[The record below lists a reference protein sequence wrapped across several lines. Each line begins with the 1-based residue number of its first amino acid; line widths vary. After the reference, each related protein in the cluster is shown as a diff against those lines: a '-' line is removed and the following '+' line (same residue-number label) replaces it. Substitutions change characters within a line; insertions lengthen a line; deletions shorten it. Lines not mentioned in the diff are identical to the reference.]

1 MDIEIT
7 QKESAGAE
15 RHLAVT
21 IPAQAVQAV
30 EERTA
35 RRYVSQARLP
45 GFRPGKAPAAMVRKR
60 FASEIR
66 QDTLQELV
74 QEAYQKIMAEQP
86 MDPVTQ
92 PHIHDLRFEQG
103 EPVSFTFHFEVRPEI
118 TLERLD
124 GYSVEK
130 GSTEVTDAM
139 LQQQLDTMREQKA
152 TWTPVDERPI
162 AGDMVT
168 VELSVAEA
176 SGELPEPTSY
186 PLVLGQS
193 QAIPAIEELIM
204 EAAPGE
210 TVEREVRWPDDFPV
224 EAERGAA
231 KRARATVKEVKRK
244 ALPALD
250 DAFAREVGDFDSLDA
265 LTAAVREDLTANVAR
280 EADAEARAKLLDQII
295 EANPFDVP
303 PTWVRQLTDSYAQA
317 YQIPEADRDRFAGEF
332 RALAERQVRR
342 DLVVD
347 TIARQ
352 HELRATEADIDVEV
366 QAQAEKRG
374 VEPGQLYA
382 ALQKANRLGEIEHG
396 VTERK
401 VFDWLM
407 ARNSIA

>member
-7 QKESAGAE
+7 QKESTGVE
-15 RHLAVT
+15 RHLAVS
-21 IPAQAVQAV
+21 IPAAAVQAV

-74 QEAYQKIMAEQP
+74 QEAYQQVMAQQP

-92 PHIHDLRFEQG
+92 PHIHDLRFEAGQ
-103 EPVSFTFHFEVRPEI
+103 PVTFTFHFEVRPEI
-118 TLERLD
+118 TLERID
-124 GYSVEK
+124 GYAVTR
-130 GSTEVTDAM
+130 GSTEVTDEM
-139 LQQQLDTMREQKA
+139 VQRQLDALRDQKA
-152 TWTPVDERPI
+152 SWAPVDERAQP
-162 AGDMVT
+162 GDMVT
-168 VELSVAEA
+168 VELAIAEGD
-176 SGELPEPTSY
+176 GEFPEAKAY

-193 QAIPAIEELIM
+193 QAIPAVEELIM

-224 EAERGAA
+224 EAERGAT
-231 KRARATVKEVKRK
+231 KRARARVTEVKRK
-244 ALPALD
+244 TLPALD
-250 DAFAREVGDFDSLDA
+250 DAFAREVGDFDSLEA
-265 LTAAVREDLTANVAR
+265 LTAAVREDLAAHTAR
-280 EADAEARAKLLDQII
+280 EVDAEARAKLLDQII

-303 PTWVRQLTDSYAQA
+303 PSWVRQLTESYAQA
-317 YQIPEADRDRFAGEF
+317 YQIPEADRERFAGEF

-347 TIARQ
+347 TIART
-352 HELRATEADIDVEV
+352 HELRATEADIDDEV
-366 QAQAEKRG
+366 QAQAAKRG

-382 ALQKANRLGEIEHG
+382 ALQKGNRLGEIEHG

-407 ARNSIA
+407 ARNAIE